1 MQCTELLEYVF
12 KNIYGFILCSVWHA
26 RKSRNTL
33 ANVYFSTRQNARSIK
48 SMKAVG

>member
-1 MQCTELLEYVF
+1 MQCTELLEYLKIFMDSFCVV
-12 KNIYGFILCSVWHA
+12 YWHA